1 MKKLLCLLVCALLTL
16 GACALAE
23 GGQLPLAASLEAYL
37 PSVGHPFTA
46 SDEDGDGYNDTFM
59 ISFDDGQGTTIEAW
73 CQCFDGI
80 ARVVCDMGAVG
91 ADADAATICQVVNAA
106 QRQLRFLPLV
116 VRRGSRRGARHA
128 GNLRRRG
135 RRFRR
140 LRLLLHEQ
148 HRHGCVLHPSGVFDA
163 GRLRANHRIMIIED
177 EP

>member
-80 ARVVCDMGAVG
+80 ARVICDMGAVG
-91 ADADAATICQVVNAA
+91 ADAGAETVCQVVNVLNANSDFCRWWFDEGGSPA
-106 QRQLRFLPLV
+106 LRIRSSIFRAMGLSWN
-116 VRRGSRRGARHA
+116 SRM
-128 GNLRRRG
+128 LRR
-135 RRFRR
+135 F
-140 LRLLLHEQ
+140 
-148 HRHGCVLHPSGVFDA
+148 S
-163 GRLRANHRIMIIED
+163 ITS
-177 EP
+177 

>member
-1 MKKLLCLLVCALLTL
+1 MKKLLCLLACALLTL

-80 ARVVCDMGAVG
+80 ARVICDMGAVG
-91 ADADAATICQVVNAA
+91 DDFGAYAFYYMNNIAMDVYYTRAE
-106 QRQLRFLPLV
+106 FLSLV
-116 VRRGSRRGARHA
+116 G
-128 GNLRRRG
+128 
-135 RRFRR
+135 
-140 LRLLLHEQ
+140 
-148 HRHGCVLHPSGVFDA
+148 
-163 GRLRANHRIMIIED
+163 
-177 EP
+177 

>member
-91 ADADAATICQVVNAA
+91 ADADAAPSVRSSTCSTPTPIPAAGGSTRKPAWCAARRKSTTPWATISAPTP
-106 QRQLRFLPLV
+106 FTT
-116 VRRGSRRGARHA
+116 
-128 GNLRRRG
+128 
-135 RRFRR
+135 
-140 LRLLLHEQ
+140 
-148 HRHGCVLHPSGVFDA
+148 
-163 GRLRANHRIMIIED
+163 
-177 EP
+177 